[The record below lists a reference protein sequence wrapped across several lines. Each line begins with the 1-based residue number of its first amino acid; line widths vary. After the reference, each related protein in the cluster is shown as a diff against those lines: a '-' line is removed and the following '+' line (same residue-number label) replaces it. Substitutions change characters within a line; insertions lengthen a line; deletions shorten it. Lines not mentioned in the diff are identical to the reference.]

1 MLREGV
7 RYLNTFAQL
16 SVRVSSFHVLC
27 LSSLE
32 GYDQLTDLALEYIVG
47 GNDQSS
53 ETGSKISTFEL
64 LKDEN
69 GLAVQI
75 LNKLKFRNNTR

>member
-1 MLREGV
+1 MPFEVIFQIILPFHQTGWPPLL
-7 RYLNTFAQL
+7 YTFAQL
-16 SVRVSSFHVLC
+16 SVGVSSFHVLC

-53 ETGSKISTFEL
+53 ETGSKISKFEL
-64 LKDEN
+64 LKE
-69 GLAVQI
+69 Q
-75 LNKLKFRNNTR
+75 R